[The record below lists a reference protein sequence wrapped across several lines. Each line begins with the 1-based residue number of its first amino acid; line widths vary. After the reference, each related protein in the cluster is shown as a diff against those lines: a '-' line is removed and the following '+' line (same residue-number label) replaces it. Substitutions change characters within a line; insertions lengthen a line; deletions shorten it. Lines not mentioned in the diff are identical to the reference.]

1 MSETLRPNET
11 ERPSGTIRPDGTMRP
26 NGTMR
31 PSEDKDRRDGTL
43 RPASDIKPFEDG
55 NQESTDTSSND
66 RTLRQSG
73 TLRSA
78 EPTKIKLST
87 SRMNGKSADVKKRTV
102 QTSDIQEFTLDNVT
116 YKVDKLISAS
126 TGEAEIYKLSKGKK
140 TYVLKLYYAGY
151 SPDPEVMETLKK
163 ASGTGFLVDLI
174 DYGRWISPQGEQRE
188 YELQPFYSGGELTPG
203 MMAGDADKLKV
214 TAGGM
219 IMALKVAHD
228 HNILHKDIKPGN
240 FFYRDES
247 HTQLLLADF
256 GIASAFKRDS
266 KGRMIPLKAY
276 AQWRTKIYAAPEIYT
291 AIDGEIEYPDEKS
304 DYYSLGMS
312 LLTLW
317 IGEKPFEGMDERT
330 MIRLKRGEKG
340 TLPYPDDLPEQLL
353 RLIKGLTIPNPE
365 KRWGFAEF
373 ERRFKKSKSHFERRT
388 GQTDDGRYQTSRK
401 VPL

>member
-126 TGEAEIYKLSKGKK
+126 T
-140 TYVLKLYYAGY
+140 
-151 SPDPEVMETLKK
+151 
-163 ASGTGFLVDLI
+163 
-174 DYGRWISPQGEQRE
+174 
-188 YELQPFYSGGELTPG
+188 
-203 MMAGDADKLKV
+203 
-214 TAGGM
+214 
-219 IMALKVAHD
+219 
-228 HNILHKDIKPGN
+228 
-240 FFYRDES
+240 
-247 HTQLLLADF
+247 
-256 GIASAFKRDS
+256 
-266 KGRMIPLKAY
+266 
-276 AQWRTKIYAAPEIYT
+276 
-291 AIDGEIEYPDEKS
+291 
-304 DYYSLGMS
+304 
-312 LLTLW
+312 
-317 IGEKPFEGMDERT
+317 
-330 MIRLKRGEKG
+330 
-340 TLPYPDDLPEQLL
+340 
-353 RLIKGLTIPNPE
+353 TI
-365 KRWGFAEF
+365 
-373 ERRFKKSKSHFERRT
+373 
-388 GQTDDGRYQTSRK
+388 
-401 VPL
+401 